1 MDNKEKLIQ
10 LERSNLAFCAFSL
23 PDSKDIHIMVQGDE
37 DVETAKSE
45 GIVMAPFEV
54 SEENPTIYIRPD
66 YLGTLKDLNLLQF
79 DYLHFED
86 SGYYVEPILPISR
99 EDYLDRC
106 QDLIDKLK
114 DGEAEKAVLSI
125 VDAKPYNATYTD
137 IYLKSVEDY
146 SKAFVYFLHA
156 PGVFTGIG
164 ASPEVLL
171 ERQGEACQTMS
182 LAGTRQK
189 GGKPFEEKE
198 REEQDIVTQ
207 YILKRLTE
215 EGVADIQYS
224 DAYEHEA
231 GPLVHLRSDIIFRT
245 EKSDTE
251 ILNALHPTPAVC
263 GQPLEAAR
271 ELIRQA
277 EEHDRRY
284 YSGYIGIQGKEFSR
298 YFVNL
303 RCIEK
308 KDYYALCYAGGG
320 ITPSSE
326 PVSEWMELLNKLEVM
341 GRFIPA
347 YHD

>member
-1 MDNKEKLIQ
+1 MNDREKLIQ
-10 LERSNLAFCAFSL
+10 LERSNLPFCAFSM
-23 PDSKDIHIMVQGDE
+23 PDSKDINIMVQGDE
-37 DVETAKSE
+37 DVEKVKTE
-45 GIVMAPFEV
+45 GIVMAPFQE
-54 SEENPTIYIRPD
+54 SAENPTIYIRPD
-66 YLGTLKDLNLLQF
+66 FLGSLGDLNLLQF
-79 DYLHFED
+79 DYVHFED
-86 SGYYVEPILPISR
+86 SGYFVEPILPVSR
-99 EDYLDRC
+99 QEYLDRC
-106 QDLIDKLK
+106 EELIEKLK
-114 DGEAEKAVLSI
+114 DGQAKKAVLSI

-137 IYLKSVEDY
+137 IYLQAVKDY

-156 PGVFTGIG
+156 PGIFTGIG

-171 ERQGEACQTMS
+171 ERQGTACQTMS
-182 LAGTRQK
+182 LAGTRHK
-189 GGKPFEEKE
+189 EGNPFEDKE
-198 REEQDIVTQ
+198 REEQDIVTR
-207 YILKRLTE
+207 YILDRLTE
-215 EGVADIQYS
+215 QGFQDIQYS

-231 GPLVHLRSDIIFRT
+231 GPLFHLRSDIVFRT
-245 EKSDTE
+245 ERRDKD

-271 ELIRQA
+271 NLIREF

-284 YSGYIGIQGKEFSR
+284 YSGYIGIQGVEFSR

-320 ITPSSE
+320 ITSSSKPE
-326 PVSEWMELLNKLEVM
+326 SEWMELLNKLEVM